1 LSEEL
6 IERVRKLLEPQGYEL
21 VGVYDRT
28 QLDLTKVEKCEGT
41 SGTGGCFCSVGL
53 DIVLHEVDVSDIAI
67 VVFASS
73 VAVADPLETGERC
86 EGSIELELY
95 VETDTLHITID
106 KFTSNVCVVY
116 L

>member
-6 IERVRKLLEPQGYEL
+6 LQRLESLLREQGYEL
-21 VGVYDRT
+21 VGIFERDK
-28 QLDLTKVEKCEGT
+28 LDLSKLEKCEGT
-41 SGTGGCFCSVGL
+41 RGTGGCFCSVGL

>member
-6 IERVRKLLEPQGYEL
+6 LQRLESLLKEQGYEL
-21 VGVYDRT
+21 VGVYDRDK
-28 QLDLTKVEKCEGT
+28 LDLSKLEKCVGT
-41 SGTGGCFCSVGL
+41 SSLGSCACSVEL

-73 VAVADPLETGERC
+73 VAVPEPFESSNLCSG
-86 EGSIELELY
+86 GIELELY
-95 VETDTLHITID
+95 IETDTLRITID
-106 KFTSNVCVVY
+106 KFTSSVCVVY